1 MLVHS
6 GDRILKELGEKVA
19 LFAQKKLVK
28 RGMELRLN
36 TRVKAVSS
44 EEVVLSTDEVIAA
57 NTVICTTGNAPHKVI
72 STLDFINSK
81 GRLDTDEF
89 FRVVI
94 RNKDGDVLSTFDYLW
109 GIGDC
114 AFTPNLKKIKK
125 DPAALCPPTAQF
137 AVRMAPVLAKNIWA
151 TIKNKKLKPFA
162 FKELGQMAVI
172 GHLSGVAEVMGIR
185 FSGFLAFFMW
195 RAIYWAK
202 LPGIYC
208 KFRVMFDWLIHAFF
222 PVDITQLDVY
232 RTEKVDRSHY
242 QKGSFVFKEGDI
254 ADYFYV
260 IEEGQVEIIKENENE
275 KDTVLAILNA
285 GDSFGEMGL
294 MQKAPRSASVRCLT
308 PVGLLKISREDFKAL
323 TGSYSSL
330 RDQLESRVS
339 EIKQKNESTVGS
351 VDEILKNIESKVESS
366 NDAAN
371 SISEPVDEP
380 KPEKQTESK
389 PTETKQKPVVS
400 TPDVHPVDKHVDP
413 PPTFSELFKK
423 GIEHENRDVLLTIEK
438 DLERELYNQP
448 TNTKL
453 IKQYAELQNHL
464 GFIEN
469 GLTLYYQYLSM
480 VPNDVSVMARVGEMH
495 RRLNQFDKCIHIL
508 EKAYPIEPQNISVIS
523 NLASSY
529 RSKRQYK
536 RAEDLLKKRYHLA
549 QTIAISLCFL
559 RNVLIS
565 KITQKK
571 GKK

>member
-1 MLVHS
+1 M
-6 GDRILKELGEKVA
+6 
-19 LFAQKKLVK
+19 
-28 RGMELRLN
+28 
-36 TRVKAVSS
+36 
-44 EEVVLSTDEVIAA
+44 
-57 NTVICTTGNAPHKVI
+57 
-72 STLDFINSK
+72 
-81 GRLDTDEF
+81 
-89 FRVVI
+89 
-94 RNKDGDVLSTFDYLW
+94 
-109 GIGDC
+109 
-114 AFTPNLKKIKK
+114 
-125 DPAALCPPTAQF
+125 
-137 AVRMAPVLAKNIWA
+137 
-151 TIKNKKLKPFA
+151 
-162 FKELGQMAVI
+162 
-172 GHLSGVAEVMGIR
+172 
-185 FSGFLAFFMW
+185 
-195 RAIYWAK
+195 
-202 LPGIYC
+202 
-208 KFRVMFDWLIHAFF
+208 
-222 PVDITQLDVY
+222 
-232 RTEKVDRSHY
+232 
-242 QKGSFVFKEGDI
+242 
-254 ADYFYV
+254 

-400 TPDVHPVDKHVDP
+400 TQDVHPVDKHVDP

-536 RAEDLLKKRYHLA
+536 RAEDLLQKALSFSPNNSNIIMLLA
-549 QTIAISLCFL
+549 QCFNKQNHPEKGEEMIRRQLYNNSDHIPSLIILIESLLMQFRTIDAEEFL
-559 RNVLIS
+559 NKANRLDVSGLHRTTLQKLRTYIDKSYSQHLI
-565 KITQKK
+565 ID
-571 GKK
+571 